1 MLFQQ
6 AKLNKECLSCI
17 QGISQSFFNTV
28 LKMNMFLFQYLFETC
43 LPNWIESCGFS
54 ISTSLNWT
62 KGFVTH
68 VRPLISSFLRSSSTA
83 TYFLAL
89 AEILTKNLISLCLK
103 YPASLLLN
111 PRKKCPQSFILKDKM
126 SEFKGKDNTVPI
138 FRKFG
143 SSSMLSFHTSYKNEK
158 EEWKAFLLIQ
168 EYAF

>member
-54 ISTSLNWT
+54 ISTSLKWT

-68 VRPLISSFLRSSSTA
+68 VRPWISSFLRSSSTA

-89 AEILTKNLISLCLK
+89 AEIITKNLVSLCLK

-111 PRKKCPQSFILKDKM
+111 LR
-126 SEFKGKDNTVPI
+126 E
-138 FRKFG
+138 KFHN
-143 SSSMLSFHTSYKNEK
+143 LSFSKMKCLYLKEK
-158 EEWKAFLLIQ
+158 TTQFIFSERLVHHQYHHFTLFKQWERSMRSILLIK